1 MVESLPKQYLTVLNR
16 FQEAQRLGVRKEKES
31 LERARAVSYR
41 HQGIGDSQFSD
52 GFPAYNP
59 PSQQQ
64 QQQQVVLPMEKDVDM
79 QALRERDDQLRQLEV
94 NRMKKS
100 RNVCFFDCF
109 QNNIV
114 QVNELFKDV
123 AQLVHEQ
130 GGIIGKF
137 HPQVD

>member
-1 MVESLPKQYLTVLNR
+1 MAESLPKQYLTVLNR

-52 GFPAYNP
+52 EFPAYN

-64 QQQQVVLPMEKDVDM
+64 QQQQVVLPMETDVDM

-94 NRMKKS
+94 NRTKNQRVEM
-100 RNVCFFDCF
+100 FFLR
-109 QNNIV
+109 
-114 QVNELFKDV
+114 LFS
-123 AQLVHEQ
+123 E
-130 GGIIGKF
+130 
-137 HPQVD
+137 